1 MSVKANRKKQ
11 VIPTYVP
18 ADAIKLPM
26 FFEHKPYQGA
36 SGRLYPLPFSDSIS
50 DDKKEVD
57 NIKKLIDED
66 FMTTGDVDVKID
78 ALKDWVDD
86 NYCSKNVNGDIDL
99 TRYALVDDVNNAFN
113 ELASALR
120 GV

>member
-36 SGRLYPLPFSDSIS
+36 SGRLYPLPYSDSIS
-50 DDKKEVD
+50 DEK
-57 NIKKLIDED
+57 
-66 FMTTGDVDVKID
+66 
-78 ALKDWVDD
+78 
-86 NYCSKNVNGDIDL
+86 KNVSYDIITL
-99 TRYALVDDVNNAFN
+99 EN
-113 ELASALR
+113 EYVKTQIAPELGGKILR
-120 GV
+120 GFDKVGNYDFIYYNYRKEIP